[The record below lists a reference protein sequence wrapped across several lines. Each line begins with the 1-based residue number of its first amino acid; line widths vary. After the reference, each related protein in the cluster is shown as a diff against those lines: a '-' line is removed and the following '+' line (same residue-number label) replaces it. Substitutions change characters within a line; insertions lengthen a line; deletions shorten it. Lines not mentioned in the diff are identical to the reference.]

1 MDAADLSKSSSPTVV
16 PRLLS
21 ADVDMDCF
29 TGEPEGSGW
38 SRIEC
43 RRSIAYGCGARGQ
56 AVADGLTLYD
66 WPELGLDTRD
76 PKDVLAVCTPAT
88 LAAPGAST
96 TAGSPWVI
104 KERRVRGNPPP
115 PLPFIADMVFSHR
128 GLALWA
134 DLSQGLLYCDP
145 RKPGSAMAYLHF
157 IPLPPMYMGASPDD
171 DQDDDNEE
179 SMWLT
184 RTMGRHGRS
193 NICFVSDD
201 SGGDEDDH
209 LTRSSVRMWLLD
221 LAEPHGG
228 WSKELEISFQEL
240 WEMDGFRDAGLP
252 EAWPICPALLPDG
265 TLSLLM
271 PDKSQE
277 TRSAR
282 STHAPIVDHLC
293 CFDMLGRRLMWRRT
307 VRDGQGPAP
316 VILPLHFL
324 LNEAQQ
330 RASDTQVEAI
340 SRE

>member
-1 MDAADLSKSSSPTVV
+1 MVDYPPDNILATAFTSTPAAV
-16 PRLLS
+16 
-21 ADVDMDCF
+21 
-29 TGEPEGSGW
+29 
-38 SRIEC
+38 
-43 RRSIAYGCGARGQ
+43 RRSARGGDFELLLL
-56 AVADGLTLYD
+56 ACD

-104 KERRVRGNPPP
+104 KERRVRGSPPP

-193 NICFVSDD
+193 NICFVSFDD

-240 WEMDGFRDAGLP
+240 WEMDGFRDAGL
-252 EAWPICPALLPDG
+252 
-265 TLSLLM
+265 
-271 PDKSQE
+271 
-277 TRSAR
+277 
-282 STHAPIVDHLC
+282 HAPIVDHLC
-293 CFDMLGRRLMWRRT
+293 RFDMLGRRLMWRRT

-330 RASDTQVEAI
+330 RASVTPVI
-340 SRE
+340 KKIPRI